1 MVKDMEL
8 LKSIDSLFEKKLVL
22 FGAGEYG
29 RRTFHLL
36 SKCGI
41 GVNCFADND
50 EKKAG
55 SIFCGC
61 RIISV
66 SALQKL
72 CMESGTAIIIA
83 SLRYEDEI
91 IEGLYERGLQDACIY
106 TYYALKYAIEL
117 HIDDSRLEEGYRN
130 EFKQNREIW
139 RRNNYICNRMMPAIF
154 QLSTLP
160 DILVYQPSKVASST
174 MFVSLRR
181 AGIDSVQIHT
191 FQPDEEYVSCMS
203 HPGFFADKRFQF
215 ILDDLKFYER
225 YYQQRTKT
233 TKIITMVREPV
244 ARDISEYLTLFGKG
258 DYILND
264 RVCTDTYK
272 GVADLLED
280 LSQIGTFGYE
290 FEWFDRELKR
300 FTGIDIFSHPFDREK
315 GYSVIKQGNTE
326 ILVLKVEKINENE
339 KVIADFVGNPE
350 FKIVMS
356 NIGDKNSC
364 KYIYREVKQN
374 MNIPQRVI
382 DRYYKDNKRM
392 DYFYSEK
399 EKESFLKKYRIKGE

>member
-1 MVKDMEL
+1 MVRDTEL
-8 LKSIDSLFEKKLVL
+8 LKCIDALFEKEIVL

-29 RRTFHLL
+29 YRTFCLL

-41 GVNCFADND
+41 GVRCFADND
-50 EKKAG
+50 EKKTG
-55 SIFCGC
+55 RIFGGC

-66 SALQKL
+66 SELQKL
-72 CMESGTAIIIA
+72 CMERDVAIIIA
-83 SLRYEDEI
+83 SIRYEDEI
-91 IEGLYERGLQDACIY
+91 IEGLHERGLQDACIY
-106 TYYALKYAIEL
+106 TYYALKYALEL
-117 HIDDSRLEEGYRN
+117 HINDDRIEEGYRN
-130 EFKQNREIW
+130 DFKLNREIW

-154 QLSTLP
+154 QLSALP

-174 MFVSLRR
+174 MFVSLRS

-191 FQPDEEYVSCMS
+191 FRPDEEYVSCMS

-215 ILDDLKFYER
+215 ILDDLQFYER

-244 ARDISEYLTLFGKG
+244 ARDISEYFTLFGKG

-264 RVCTDTYK
+264 RVCADTYK
-272 GVADLLED
+272 GVEDLLKD
-280 LSQIGTFGYE
+280 LSRIGTFGYE

-300 FTGIDIFSHPFDREK
+300 FTGIDIFDYPFDRKK

-326 ILVLKVEKINENE
+326 ILVLKVEKMNDNE
-339 KVIADFVGNPE
+339 KVIADFVGYPD

-356 NIGDKNSC
+356 NIGEKNSC
-364 KYIYREVKQN
+364 KYMYREVKQN
-374 MNIPQRVI
+374 MSIPQEVI

-392 DYFYSEK
+392 DYFYSEE
-399 EKESFLKKYRIKGE
+399 EKESFLKKYRIQGE